1 MTSKFSEGVL
11 EAVEWQQQRQKW
23 QCYKTRPCSSI
34 CSSDA
39 TTCMQSFKLRG
50 RRVHISP
57 LNYPKCAQIL
67 GVCTHLNFA
76 YFKIAYL
83 RPLMLHKH
91 KSYCKLLMVRLL
103 VLKFW
108 IALNKWWSAATMH
121 PSNDEN
127 IFWKVKGYKKQDKC
141 ATENKMN
148 AAIAISQWTLVTPF
162 SKAVHL

>member
-67 GVCTHLNFA
+67 GVCTHLNFVILFKLYIVCLFLPFFFFFHIILA
-76 YFKIAYL
+76 RKLYCCNFVPAEKGVFIKSVCMFEKYFDINPEY
-83 RPLMLHKH
+83 
-91 KSYCKLLMVRLL
+91 
-103 VLKFW
+103 
-108 IALNKWWSAATMH
+108 LNK
-121 PSNDEN
+121 
-127 IFWKVKGYKKQDKC
+127 
-141 ATENKMN
+141 
-148 AAIAISQWTLVTPF
+148 
-162 SKAVHL
+162 